1 MPPNDYHFPN
11 PETALPD
18 GLLAVGGDLHPQR
31 LLAAYR
37 KGIFPWFNEGEP
49 PLWWCPDPRCVLFP
63 EELHISHSMKPLLRK
78 NVFDFRVNTAFEAV
92 MNHCR
97 NTPRAGQNG
106 TWITDVVVEGYTM
119 LHHLGYAHS
128 AEVWQDGKLV
138 GGLYGV
144 WLGKIFFG
152 ESMFSL
158 VPNGSKY
165 AFLKWVENLRAA
177 GVVLIDCQMPTA
189 HLTSLGA
196 RLIPRKDFLKIVAK
210 GQF

>member
-1 MPPNDYHFPN
+1 MPAQDYHFPD
-11 PETALPD
+11 PEKALPD

-37 KGIFPWFNEGEP
+37 QGIFPWFNEGEP

-63 EELHISHSMKPLLRK
+63 KELHISHSMKPLLRK
-78 NVFDFRVNTAFEAV
+78 NAFDFRVNTAFETV

-97 NTPRAGQNG
+97 NTPRAGQDG
-106 TWITDVVVEGYTM
+106 TWITNEVVEGYM
-119 LHHLGYAHS
+119 GLHRLGHAHS
-128 AEVWQDGKLV
+128 AEVWLEGKLV

-165 AFLKWVENLRAA
+165 AFLKWVEKLREA
-177 GVVLIDCQMPTA
+177 GVILIDCQMPTE
-189 HLTSLGA
+189 HLMSLGA
-196 RLIPRKDFLKIVAK
+196 RLISRKDFLAIVTD
-210 GQF
+210 GQE